1 MKHRIG
7 MSVVLILMAAQ
18 ALAQTPVRKER
29 VYVRDIAGIWIN
41 DAYLKELNATKSP
54 HAAAKKAPPVVI
66 AIKREGQRYP
76 IVTTNFDKATLQVVI
91 SLEPD
96 DKPNSYRLVLAEDD
110 RPISSTEVKNLP
122 FEGVKNPQGK
132 FDRLKFSEPR
142 FMKGRAV
149 DYLPIEGEISPHVN
163 RVVLAGKYLDDKG
176 RAWSF
181 ADSGEAIW
189 PEQTMNYEISLNHPG
204 ASCEYFQAEDG
215 KSGEKK
221 PYGFSWKGGK
231 LSVFPARM
239 ENKQVRCEA
248 KPLAVLTPQ

>member
-1 MKHRIG
+1 
-7 MSVVLILMAAQ
+7 
-18 ALAQTPVRKER
+18 
-29 VYVRDIAGIWIN
+29 
-41 DAYLKELNATKSP
+41 
-54 HAAAKKAPPVVI
+54 VVI

-96 DKPNSYRLVLAEDD
+96 DKPNSYRLILAEDD
-110 RPISSTEVKNLP
+110 RPISSSEVKYLP
-122 FEGVKNPQGK
+122 FEGVRNPQGK

-142 FMKGRAV
+142 FMKGKAL
-149 DYLPIEGEISPHVN
+149 DYTLIEGEISPHVN

-176 RAWSF
+176 RTWTF
-181 ADSGEAIW
+181 ADTGEAIW
-189 PEQTMNYEISLNHPG
+189 PEQTMNIEISLNHPG

-221 PYGFSWKGGK
+221 HYGFSWKGGK
-231 LSVFPARM
+231 LTLFPARM